1 MMIRQLCLL
10 LSAACMGL
18 CAAAEGENAEISN
31 ISDPPD
37 FVQVE
42 LPDTA
47 EVGQYHFAEYQ
58 GRRCLVRCEENGVR
72 FIGYLPVPDY
82 GYENPSAPNEKGDRL
97 FVYRLKDSSSGLV
110 LRKRDG
116 TIYRLMTEE
125 RGCYAESTAADGAP
139 RFFWLGDDCFASVS
153 SGRAYSYYVMYRI
166 SGFEGNDCIVWKL
179 CSGYLCFRTD
189 WKVVGKSLIGEC
201 YGSKVFEFHWW

>member
-10 LSAACMGL
+10 LAAACMGL
-18 CAAAEGENAEISN
+18 SAAAEGENAAIPN

-47 EVGQYHFAEYQ
+47 EVGQYHFAEYL
-58 GRRCLVRCEENGVR
+58 RCKCLVRCEENGVR
-72 FIGYLPVPDY
+72 FIGYLANPDY

-153 SGRAYSYYVMYRI
+153 SGRAY
-166 SGFEGNDCIVWKL
+166 
-179 CSGYLCFRTD
+179 FR
-189 WKVVGKSLIGEC
+189 L
-201 YGSKVFEFHWW
+201 